1 MSKKQRLE
9 KISELI
15 ENFEIDTQEELTER
29 LNNAGFSVSQ
39 ATVSR
44 DMKDLNVIKS
54 AGTQKKFKYVK
65 APTAESGVSDKIL
78 NIYKHVTLSITS
90 ANNLIV
96 IKTLSG
102 NANTVGMTVDQM
114 NLPQVLGTVAGDD
127 TLLVVTKS
135 SADAEIV
142 VKTLRSI

>member
-1 MSKKQRLE
+1 MSKKQRLQ

-29 LNNAGFSVSQ
+29 LNSAGFSVSQ

-54 AGTQKKFKYVK
+54 AGIQKKFKYVK
-65 APTAESGVSDKIL
+65 APTAERGVSDKIL

-102 NANTVGMTVDQM
+102 NANTVGMAIDQM

-135 SADAEIV
+135 SLDAEIV